1 MKNVLGMIMLAMLA
15 IGAMAQEPAEREGL
29 WLEVYDIGQNPGR
42 VPRLVGTPAPN
53 VAKFVAV
60 LDLNDKRPDFGE
72 LKDNFLCFA
81 TGRLAIPEA
90 GKYTLRLIS
99 DDGSILLLNGQLL
112 IDNDG
117 LHGAQPKDATISL
130 SKGFYQLQVQM
141 FEAGGDAALRLE
153 WQQPGSDNFDLV
165 PSSAFRCKVPENPQT
180 APGVK
185 AIAPRPAS
193 TAGDG
198 SPLMGVNPGYEL
210 RDLRPAGYEPAVA
223 ALAWDGDALV
233 VTAADGSRSAVT
245 GVMGDQT
252 AVAPLDGAAA
262 EAGQQP
268 AGALMVSSGK
278 LTSGDQT
285 VAALPADV
293 IAKPMAVTVAPAGW
307 FQGQAFIADLTGGGV
322 KRVFI
327 EQVDGQSQATLFR
340 FTQGLEAG
348 ASALLFAPDG
358 SLIVGGA
365 EGELG
370 KPGYGL
376 QRLVQREQPAFELKA
391 IRAKSDGLEI
401 EFTKPLADGE
411 GWDPFAY
418 RLTSWVPGA
427 AEARDQ
433 ERRETVTSA
442 NVSADRTKV
451 FVETPDL
458 QAGRVVHVRVSP
470 AIKAADGGKLWSP
483 EAWVTLN
490 RKGTE
495 PGAKTAAPEGALPNT
510 LTVAER
516 AAGWKLLFDG
526 ESTNGWRGFR
536 KEGFPEGW
544 EVANGT
550 IHHVKGGGDLITTG
564 QYANFELQL
573 DWMVTP
579 GTNSGLMYRVSEE
592 AAPAWHSGP
601 EIQIHDEPEPKFDK
615 NSCGSLYD
623 LYPPGEN
630 KQVKPAG
637 EWNHFR
643 LLLDG
648 NHAEHW
654 LNGQW
659 ILTYTIGSADWQ
671 QRVKASKFAPLPL
684 FGNQPSGYLCLQDHG
699 HELWFRNL
707 KIRELPAR

>member
-1 MKNVLGMIMLAMLA
+1 MRNFIGVTMLAMLA
-15 IGAMAQEPAEREGL
+15 ACALAQEPAEREGL

-42 VPRLVGTPAPN
+42 VPRLVGQPAPN
-53 VAKFVAV
+53 VARVVSV

-81 TGRLAIPEA
+81 TGRLVIAEP

-99 DDGSILLLNGQLL
+99 DDGSLLLLNGQLL

-117 LHGAQPKDATISL
+117 LHGAQPKDATLSL
-130 SKGFYQLQVQM
+130 SKGFYQLQAQM

-153 WQQPGSDNFDLV
+153 WQKPGSDTFELV

-198 SPLMGVNPGYEL
+198 SPLLGVNPGYEL
-210 RDLRPAGYEPAVA
+210 RDLRPAGYEPAVQ
-223 ALAWDGDALV
+223 ALSWDGDALV
-233 VTAADGSRSAVT
+233 VTAADGSRAKVT
-245 GVMGDQT
+245 GVMGEQT
-252 AVAPLDGAAA
+252 AVTPLDGGATEMVAQTSA
-262 EAGQQP
+262 IDGGNLVTDGQ
-268 AGALMVSSGK
+268 V
-278 LTSGDQT
+278 
-285 VAALPADV
+285 VCVLPADV
-293 IAKPMAVTVAPAGW
+293 VGKASAAATAPAGPYA
-307 FQGQAFIADLTGGGV
+307 GQTFVADLTSGGV
-322 KRVFI
+322 KRVFT
-327 EQVDGQSQATLFR
+327 EAVDGQPQGTLFR

-376 QRLVQREQPAFELKA
+376 QRLVAREQPAFELKA

-401 EFTKPLADGE
+401 EFTRPLADGD

-418 RLTSWVPGA
+418 RLTSWVPGKA
-427 AEARDQ
+427 GTRDQ
-433 ERRETVTSA
+433 ERREAVTAA

-451 FVETPDL
+451 FVELPDL

-470 AIKAADGGKLWSP
+470 AIQAADGGKLWST
-483 EAWVTLN
+483 EAWVTLH
-490 RKGTE
+490 RKGTAA
-495 PGAKTAAPEGALPNT
+495 GAKTEAPEGALPNT
-510 LTVAER
+510 LTAAER
-516 AAGWKLLFDG
+516 AAGWRLLFDG
-526 ESTNGWRGFR
+526 ETTNGWRGFR

-550 IHHVKGGGDLITTG
+550 IHHVKGGGDLITVD
-564 QYANFELQL
+564 QFANFELQL

-592 AAPAWHSGP
+592 ASPSWHSGP
-601 EIQIHDEPEPKFDK
+601 EIQILDEPEPQFGK
-615 NSCGSLYD
+615 NSCGSMYD

-630 KQVKPAG
+630 KQVNPAG

-648 NHAEHW
+648 DHAEHW

-659 ILTYTIGSADWQ
+659 ILTYTIGDADWQ
-671 QRVKASKFAPLPL
+671 RRVQASKFAPLPL
-684 FGNQPSGYLCLQDHG
+684 FGKQPSGHLCLQDHG
-699 HELWFRNL
+699 HELWFRNV